1 MESSENYY
9 LFLRGIWTNRINLGK
24 NCLCAGGGFRL
35 GEFVDLE
42 FRILVEKVRVFLM
55 CPRL

>member
-42 FRILVEKVRVFLM
+42 FRILVEKVRVF
-55 CPRL
+55 